1 MSKRWKALIGLVGAA
16 AVAGSALFIGTEKGW
31 LGSGPPALAATGR
44 SVAARVDLV
53 GSAAAGATPTSPVA
67 RSLRVALYGDSLAFE
82 AQEPFVQAVSAADPA
97 ASVRVHVFGGTAI
110 CDWLDQMRT
119 DAATWRPQVAVVEF
133 SGNVLTACM
142 HDATGSVPS
151 SSAILAHYTADT
163 QKVVGIFAPTG
174 ARLYF
179 VSYPISRG
187 AALSHTVGWDR
198 LNFMYASLAGRV
210 PGARFV
216 EAGRAVEDR
225 GRYTD
230 TLPCLASEPCTGG
243 HDPAG
248 HGINLV
254 RAPDGMHFCPDAPL
268 AVRGV
273 TGGCSM
279 WSSGALRYGQ
289 AMAAPVVDDFATQKG
304 GVQ

>member
-1 MSKRWKALIGLVGAA
+1 MVWWKALIGLGGTAA
-16 AVAGSALFIGTEKGW
+16 AAGSALIIAAGGGGIGSATQLRPIPDRSVSAPVE
-31 LGSGPPALAATGR
+31 LPPRAAAAT
-44 SVAARVDLV
+44 STSQVAQ
-53 GSAAAGATPTSPVA
+53 P
-67 RSLRVALYGDSLAFE
+67 LRVALYGDSLAFE

-119 DAATWRPQVAVVEF
+119 DAATWQPQAVVVEF
-133 SGNVLTACM
+133 SGNVLTTCM
-142 HDATGSVPS
+142 HDATRGVLS
-151 SSAILAHYTADT
+151 SSAILAQYTADA
-163 QKVVGIFAPTG
+163 QQVVGIFAPTG

-179 VSYPISRG
+179 VGYPISRG
-187 AALSHTVGWDR
+187 AASTHTSGWDR
-198 LNFMYASLAGRV
+198 LNLMYASLAGRL

-216 EAGRAVEDR
+216 DAGQAVEDH
-225 GRYTD
+225 GQYTD

-243 HDPAG
+243 RDSAG
-248 HGINLV
+248 HGVNVV

-268 AVRGV
+268 AVKGV

-289 AMAAPVVDDFATQKG
+289 AMAAGAVDDFATQQG
-304 GVQ
+304 GAQ